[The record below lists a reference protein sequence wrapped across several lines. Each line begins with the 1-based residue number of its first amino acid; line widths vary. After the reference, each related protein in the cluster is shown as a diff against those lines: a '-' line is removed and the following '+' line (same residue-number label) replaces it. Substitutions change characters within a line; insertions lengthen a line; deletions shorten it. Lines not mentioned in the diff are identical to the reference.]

1 MGDDEGMS
9 AELPPQ
15 IQNQVAQIQ
24 QIQQQA
30 QALLNQKNQI
40 EMMLRET
47 EAAVKEI
54 EASDEGAVMYKSAG
68 EVLLRADRFTL
79 LEELTDKKDVLDLR
93 LKTLNKQ
100 QERIK
105 NRFDQLQEQLKQSL
119 GQMPPTAT

>member
-1 MGDDEGMS
+1 MS

-30 QALLNQKNQI
+30 QALLNQKGQI

-47 EAAVKEI
+47 GVAVKAI

-68 EVLLRADRFTL
+68 EVLLLADRSAL
-79 LEELTDKKDVLDLR
+79 LEDLTDKKDVLDLR

-100 QERIK
+100 EERIK
-105 NRFDQLQEQLKQSL
+105 SRFDQLQEQLKQAL

>member
-1 MGDDEGMS
+1 MS

-15 IQNQVAQIQ
+15 IQNQIAQIQ

-30 QALLNQKNQI
+30 QALLNQKGQI

-47 EAAVKEI
+47 KVAVKEI

-68 EVLLRADRFTL
+68 EVLLRADRSAL

-100 QERIK
+100 EERIK

-119 GQMPPTAT
+119 DQMPPTAT